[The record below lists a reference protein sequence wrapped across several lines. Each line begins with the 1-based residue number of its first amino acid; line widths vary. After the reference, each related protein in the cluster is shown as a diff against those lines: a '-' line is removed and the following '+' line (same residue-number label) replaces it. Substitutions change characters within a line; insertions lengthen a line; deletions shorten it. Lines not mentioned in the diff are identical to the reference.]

1 MILAHIIVKE
11 KDQTMDIIKLL
22 TEKDLIF
29 SAVISTKKVF
39 EKDKSTGKLKHLE
52 HTLIIGKTKALL
64 FSTINTILKEKYPKN
79 MPMLYAIPIIYM
91 DDELTDMV
99 RSGTA
104 LV

>member
-11 KDQTMDIIKLL
+11 REQTMDIIKLL
-22 TEKDLIF
+22 TKKDLIF
-29 SAVISTKKVF
+29 SAVISTKKVY
-39 EKDKSTGKLKHLE
+39 EKNKKTGKIEHLE

-64 FSTINTILKEKYPKN
+64 FGKINALLKEKYPRS

-91 DDELTDMV
+91 DDELTEMV
-99 RSGTA
+99 RSNTA